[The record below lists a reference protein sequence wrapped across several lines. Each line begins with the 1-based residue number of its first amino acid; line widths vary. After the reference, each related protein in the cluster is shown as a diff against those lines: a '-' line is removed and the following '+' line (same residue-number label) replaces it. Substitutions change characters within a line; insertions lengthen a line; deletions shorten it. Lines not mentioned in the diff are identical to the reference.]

1 MSLRGVS
8 YDIRMIYEWMEK
20 KMLLNEMELNIDQIT
35 ENLNAFEKFLDTLP
49 EKALG
54 LGVRVVFTAILFL
67 VGSKL
72 IKLIRRITKRSLQ
85 KANVETGVI
94 QFLDGLIKAS
104 LYGILALMV
113 AGNFGFD
120 ATSVVALVGS
130 AGVTIGLAL
139 QGCLSNLAGGVL
151 ILLLKPFR
159 VGDFITESGLGT
171 EGTVKEIGIIYTK
184 LMTTDGKVVVLPNG
198 NLANSSITNAT
209 DTPIRRVDLIIGIS
223 YDADIRSAKEVLQK
237 VMDNDLDVLHN
248 EPKLVYVNALADSAV
263 ELGMRCFCENPK
275 YWDVRWRLLEN
286 VKNALDAADIEIPY
300 QQLSVHMEQAID
312 MKG

>member
-1 MSLRGVS
+1 
-8 YDIRMIYEWMEK
+8 
-20 KMLLNEMELNIDQIT
+20 MELDIDQIT

-54 LGVRVVFTAILFL
+54 LGVRVLFAAILFF

-85 KANVETGVI
+85 RANVETGVI

-104 LYGILALMV
+104 LYGILVLMI

-120 ATSVVALVGS
+120 AASVVALVGS

-159 VGDFITESGLGT
+159 VGDFITESSHGT

-184 LMTTDGKVVVLPNG
+184 LVTTDGKMVVLPNG
-198 NLANSSITNAT
+198 SLANSSITNAPE
-209 DTPIRRVDLIIGIS
+209 TPIRRVDRVVGI
-223 YDADIRSAKEVLQK
+223 AEIRTAKEVLLG
-237 VMDNDLDVLHN
+237 VMKEDTDVLHS
-248 EPKLVYVNALADSAV
+248 EPELVYVNALADSAV
-263 ELGMRCFCENPK
+263 ELGMRCFCENPI

-286 VKNALDAADIEIPY
+286 VKNALDEAGIEIPY
-300 QQLSVHMEQAID
+300 QQISVHMEPKAESE
-312 MKG
+312 KVF

>member
-1 MSLRGVS
+1 MT
-8 YDIRMIYEWMEK
+8 
-20 KMLLNEMELNIDQIT
+20 EMELDIEQIT
-35 ENLNAFEKFLDTLP
+35 ENLNAFEKFLDSLP

-54 LGVRVVFTAILFL
+54 LGVRVLFAAILFF

-72 IKLIRRITKRSLQ
+72 IKLIRKITKRSLQ
-85 KANVETGVI
+85 RASVEVGVV

-104 LYGILALMV
+104 LYGILVLMI

-130 AGVTIGLAL
+130 AGVTVGLAL

-159 VGDFITESGLGT
+159 VGDFITESGQGT

-184 LMTTDGKVVVLPNG
+184 LTTTDGKVVVLPNG
-198 NLANSSITNAT
+198 SLANSSITNAT
-209 DTPIRRVDLIIGIS
+209 DTPIRRMDIVVGIS
-223 YDADIRSAKEVLQK
+223 YDANIKTAKEVLWK
-237 VMDNDLDVLHN
+237 VMHDDTDVLHS
-248 EPKLVYVNALADSAV
+248 EPEIVYVNALADSAV

-275 YWDVRWRLLEN
+275 YWELRWRLLEN
-286 VKNALDAADIEIPY
+286 VKNALDAAMIEIPY
-300 QQLSVHMEQAID
+300 QQMSVHMEPILDQQLSD
-312 MKG
+312 RKEMQKSEKTELKKL

>member
-1 MSLRGVS
+1 
-8 YDIRMIYEWMEK
+8 
-20 KMLLNEMELNIDQIT
+20 MLLNEMELDIDQIA

-54 LGVRVVFTAILFL
+54 LGVRVLFAAVL
-67 VGSKL
+67 FFAGSKL

-85 KANVETGVI
+85 RANVETGVI

-104 LYGILALMV
+104 LYGILVLMI

-159 VGDFITESGLGT
+159 VGDFITESSQGT

-184 LMTTDGKVVVLPNG
+184 LMTTDGKIVVLPNG
-198 NLANSSITNAT
+198 SLANSSITNAT
-209 DTPIRRVDLIIGIS
+209 DTPIRRVDLLVGIT
-223 YDADIRSAKEVLQK
+223 YDDEIKAAKEVLLN
-237 VMDNDLDVLHN
+237 VMKEDADVLHT
-248 EPKLVYVNALADSAV
+248 EPELVYVNALADSAV
-263 ELGMRCFCENPK
+263 ELGLRCFCENPK

-286 VKNALDAADIEIPY
+286 VKTALDEAGIEIPY
-300 QQLSVHMEQAID
+300 QQVSLHMEPLPEPEKELI
-312 MKG
+312 KKF